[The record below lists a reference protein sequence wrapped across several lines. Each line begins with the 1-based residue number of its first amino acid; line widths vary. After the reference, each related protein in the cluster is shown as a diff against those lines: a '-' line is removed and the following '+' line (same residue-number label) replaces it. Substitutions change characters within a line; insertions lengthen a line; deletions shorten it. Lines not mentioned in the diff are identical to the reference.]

1 MLLSFL
7 TISSSI
13 FYLFFSA
20 RLATQYTCYD
30 ASKKYIT
37 CGASSGSMYVFMR
50 QPCKFL
56 QLIPNLSGA
65 ISHIAIS
72 PQENYVAFT
81 TQKGSIHIYVI
92 DLTTVQPT
100 ILSSHYHY
108 HEMNITQI
116 KWKQNEKQLFL
127 GDVKGNVFLVNLN
140 IFLVSSMNIK

>member
-1 MLLSFL
+1 MLFSLLNYF
-7 TISSSI
+7 ISDII
-13 FYLFFSA
+13 FCLIFVCP
-20 RLATQYTCYD
+20 QYTCYD

-37 CGASSGSMYVFMR
+37 CGASSGSIYVFMR

-65 ISHIAIS
+65 INHIAIS

-100 ILSSHYHY
+100 ILSSHYH
-108 HEMNITQI
+108 EMLITQI
-116 KWKQNEKQLFL
+116 QWKQNEKQLFL

-140 IFLVSSMNIK
+140 IFLVRCWIL